1 MSLFFSQIFHFEKK
15 KLNIFM
21 LLTHTQIH
29 NSRVKHNLYK
39 YVKLYWRIT
48 HIKLEPTFHIS
59 RKGEIHDITVNIFLS
74 GSFFSL

>member
-1 MSLFFSQIFHFEKK
+1 
-15 KLNIFM
+15 M
-21 LLTHTQIH
+21 LLTHTQIN